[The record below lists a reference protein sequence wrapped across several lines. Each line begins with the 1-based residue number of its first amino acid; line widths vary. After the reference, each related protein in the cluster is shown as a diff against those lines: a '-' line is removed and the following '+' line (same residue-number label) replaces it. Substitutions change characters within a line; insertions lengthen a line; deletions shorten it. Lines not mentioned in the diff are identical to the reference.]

1 MVDADVVH
9 KRKWHILQILGKG
22 VDLLIQKT
30 NSRANR
36 RLTKCSSVRYKY
48 KARRQDL
55 VNGPVFLT
63 FFGAYRGTAIIGIGA
78 RHLMKRSPP
87 WLSQLVN
94 QQLFSKLPC
103 DLYRL

>member
-36 RLTKCSSVRYKY
+36 RLAKCSSVRYK
-48 KARRQDL
+48 ARWQDL
-55 VNGPVFLT
+55 VNDPGFWP
-63 FFGAYRGTAIIGIGA
+63 FFGAYLGTALIGIGA

-87 WLSQLVN
+87 WLSQLGN
-94 QQLFSKLPC
+94 QQLFSKIPC